1 MERARKEEKG
11 EGGGERGRAE
21 RVGAEEKKAGGR
33 KGGEER
39 RRRGSGREAF
49 EEFALSLVL
58 FFWGFEET
66 G

>member
-21 RVGAEEKKAGGR
+21 RVGAEEKKARGR
-33 KGGEER
+33 KGGEEG
-39 RRRGSGREAF
+39 RRRGSRREAF